1 MLKLK
6 RRPGESLTLKT
17 ADGEIHIYFDLD
29 GKQIKIAIDAPSSIE
44 IFRSELIRIEEK

>member
-17 ADGEIHIYFDLD
+17 TDGEIHIHFELHS
-29 GKQIKIAIDAPSSIE
+29 KQIKIAIDAPSSIE
-44 IFRSELIRIEEK
+44 ILRSELIRIDNR